1 MTAKNQTITVAHDAV
16 AGTITWT
23 VPGQSPVVLEI
34 AKLHDDF
41 LLAAAVSR
49 LKDRGTDRAA
59 LPRDPATGASATPE
73 EKRAAIA
80 EWVAHAMSGTPEWDM
95 RGTPKPKFGILHRAL
110 RRMYPEQTDAD
121 VAATL
126 KAMTPKERG
135 VLMYDNGVAAV
146 IAALRAEDA
155 KAAPAASPEAAAG
168 LLARF
173 AAPADAPEAAPAE

>member
-1 MTAKNQTITVAHDAV
+1 MNAKTQTINVTHDAA
-16 AGTITWT
+16 AGTIVWT
-23 VPGQSPVVLEI
+23 VPGQEPVILTL
-34 AKLHDDF
+34 AALHPDF

-80 EWVAHAMSGTPEWDM
+80 EWVNHAMSGTTEWDM

-110 RRMYPEQTDAD
+110 KRLYPSQDDAAI
-121 VAATL
+121 AAAL
-126 KAMTPKERG
+126 KDMKPDERG
-135 VLMYDNGVAAV
+135 NLLYFAPVADA
-146 IAALRAEDA
+146 IAAIRAEDA
-155 KAAPAASPEAAAG
+155 KAAPAPAPERVAG

-173 AAPADAPEAAPAE
+173 APKAE